1 MDDLIEEAEDFD
13 DRLKKMGVEI
23 TMRDL
28 LMDKDDPKSLDRV
41 IEQNQ
46 TDEDSDDSYASDEL
60 FNDGPPRKKTRID
73 MTKLGIIK
81 LDVHNLDYLPPEDS
95 ASSSTFIKQRR
106 NANSFMI
113 KPKAPNARL
122 ELSL

>member
-1 MDDLIEEAEDFD
+1 MDDLIEEAKDFD

-60 FNDGPPRKKTRID
+60 FNDGPPRKKT
-73 MTKLGIIK
+73 
-81 LDVHNLDYLPPEDS
+81 
-95 ASSSTFIKQRR
+95 
-106 NANSFMI
+106 
-113 KPKAPNARL
+113 
-122 ELSL
+122 